1 MDRTAELYTEVINFH
16 GAKPRNFKKL
26 ETANRHQEGVNPL
39 CGDHITIYLE
49 MEGDKIKDVS
59 FQGTGCRISTAS
71 ASMMTTAIKGKTKE
85 EAEELFTE
93 FHNLVKGELPNDPDQ
108 HHLGH
113 IATAFTNIANRPERV
128 KCAIL
133 SWRTMRAAIEQEG
146 EGETEAVTTED
157 EHRQD

>member
-26 ETANRHQEGVNPL
+26 ETANRRQEGVNPL
-39 CGDHITIYLE
+39 CGDHITLYLE
-49 MEGDKIKDVS
+49 MEGDRIKDVG

-71 ASMMTTAIKGKTKE
+71 ASMMTTAIKGHTKD
-85 EAEELFTE
+85 EAEQLFDE
-93 FHNLVKGELPNDPDQ
+93 FHKLVKGELSNDPDQ

-113 IATAFTNIANRPERV
+113 IATAFSNIANRPERV

-133 SWRTMRAAIEQEG
+133 SWRTMRAAL

>member
-26 ETANRHQEGVNPL
+26 ETANRRQEGVNPL

-49 MEGDKIKDVS
+49 MEGDKIKDVG

-113 IATAFTNIANRPERV
+113 IATAFSNIANRPERV